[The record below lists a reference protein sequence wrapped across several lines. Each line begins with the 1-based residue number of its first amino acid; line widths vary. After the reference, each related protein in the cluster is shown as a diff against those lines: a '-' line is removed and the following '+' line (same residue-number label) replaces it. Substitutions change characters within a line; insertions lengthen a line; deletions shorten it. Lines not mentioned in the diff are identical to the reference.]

1 VRQICRIT
9 YLKNRIGE
17 VYIMPTDLALWLLLG
32 LIVGLVVGAVGAYVY
47 ATGAAKKSSQAE
59 IARERE
65 LAEQRVKTAEE
76 KAQVALREVEARQ
89 KEMLLQA
96 KEQSHVIRGEVEAE
110 YRDRRAE
117 VQRQERRLQQKEENL
132 DRKLEATEKR
142 EKTLTVKEREL
153 EVLEA
158 QLGNMREE
166 QRKELER
173 IAGMTA
179 DQAKSVLLDEIEEEV
194 RIDANRRMRDVE
206 AEVKEEADTRI
217 RKVLSIAAARA
228 ASEYVPEI
236 TVSIVPLPNDE
247 MKGRIIGREGRNIRA
262 IEQATGVDLII
273 DETPEAITL
282 SAFDAVR
289 REVARRALLKLI
301 ADGRIHPARIEEV
314 VTKAQQEVDNQMR
327 EEGEK
332 AAYAA
337 NVQGLHP
344 ELIKLL
350 GRLSYRTSYGQ
361 NQLHHAVEASH
372 IAAAIAA
379 EIGADVNV
387 AKTAAFLHDIGKA
400 VDHEVE
406 GPHALIGAEIA
417 KRLGRSPKIVHA
429 IASHHNEEEPET
441 VEAWIVQAA
450 DALSGGR
457 PGARRDSVEHYI
469 KRLEA
474 LEAVANSFE
483 GVERSFAIQAGREV
497 RMLVKPESVDDL
509 GAMRLA
515 RDVAKRIE
523 ESLEYPGQIK
533 VTVVRET
540 RAIEYAK

>member
-1 VRQICRIT
+1 
-9 YLKNRIGE
+9 
-17 VYIMPTDLALWLLLG
+17 MPELVTWLVALLA
-32 LIVGLVVGAVGAYVY
+32 IVFAMIAVAAIVAWNHSKADVGKAQ
-47 ATGAAKKSSQAE
+47 K
-59 IARERE
+59 
-65 LAEQRVKTAEE
+65 LAEEQAKTAEE
-76 KAQVALREVEARQ
+76 RAQVTIREVEAQR
-89 KEMLLQA
+89 KEMILQA
-96 KEQSHVIRGEVEAE
+96 KDQSHQIRAEVDAE
-110 YRDRRAE
+110 YRDRRTE
-117 VQRQERRLQQKEENL
+117 LQRQERRLQQKEETL
-132 DRKLEATEKR
+132 DRKIEVTEKR
-142 EKTLTVKEREL
+142 ERTLQLKEKDLEAQEARISDMQEVRRREL
-153 EVLEA
+153 ERV
-158 QLGNMREE
+158 
-166 QRKELER
+166 
-173 IAGMTA
+173 AGMTVE
-179 DQAKSVLLDEIEEEV
+179 QAKTALLTDIEDEV
-194 RIDANRRMRDVE
+194 RIDANRRYREIEM
-206 AEVKEEADTRI
+206 EVKEEADTRI
-217 RKVLSIAAARA
+217 RKVLAIAASRA
-228 ASEYVPEI
+228 ASEFVPEI
-236 TVSIVPLPNDE
+236 TVSIVPLPNEE

-282 SAFDAVR
+282 SAFDPVR
-289 REVARRALLKLI
+289 REVARRAVTKLI

-314 VTKAQQEVDNQMR
+314 VAKAKAEVETQMR

-344 ELIKLL
+344 DLIKLL
-350 GRLSYRTSYGQ
+350 GRLMYRTSYGQ
-361 NQLHHAVEASH
+361 NQLNHVVEAAR
-372 IAAAIAA
+372 IASAIAA

-387 AKTAAFLHDIGKA
+387 ARTATLLHDIGKA

-406 GPHALIGAEIA
+406 GPHALIGAELA
-417 KRLGRSPKIVHA
+417 KRLGRSAKIVHA
-429 IASHHNEEEPET
+429 IAAHHNEEEPET

-457 PGARRDSVEHYI
+457 PGARRDSVEHYV

-483 GVERSFAIQAGREV
+483 GVEKSFAIQAGREV

-515 RDVAKRIE
+515 RDVAKKIE

>member
-1 VRQICRIT
+1 MSSKGARE
-9 YLKNRIGE
+9 E
-17 VYIMPTDLALWLLLG
+17 VAE
-32 LIVGLVVGAVGAYVY
+32 
-47 ATGAAKKSSQAE
+47 AKK
-59 IARERE
+59 
-65 LAEQRVKTAEE
+65 LADERVKTAEE
-76 KAQVALREVEARQ
+76 KAQVALREVEAQR
-89 KEMLLQA
+89 KEVLLQV
-96 KEQSHVIRGEVEAE
+96 KEQTHQVRSEVEAE
-110 YRDRRAE
+110 YRERRSDL
-117 VQRQERRLQQKEENL
+117 QRQERRVQQKEESL
-132 DRKLEATEKR
+132 ERKLEAAEKR
-142 EKTLTVKEREL
+142 EKALQTREREL
-153 EVLEA
+153 EAA
-158 QLGNMREE
+158 QAQINNLREE
-166 QRKELER
+166 QRRELER

-179 DQAKSVLLDEIEEEV
+179 EEAKAILLNEIEDEV
-194 RIDANRRMRDVE
+194 RIDANRRYREVE
-206 AEVKEEADTRI
+206 AEVKEEADSRI
-217 RKVLSIAAARA
+217 RKVLAIAASRA

-262 IEQATGVDLII
+262 IEQATGVDIII

-282 SAFDAVR
+282 SAFDPVR
-289 REVARRALLKLI
+289 REVARRAVLKLI
-301 ADGRIHPARIEEV
+301 ADGRIHPARVEEV
-314 VTKAQQEVDNQMR
+314 VQKAKAEVENIMK

-344 ELIKLL
+344 DLIKLL
-350 GRLSYRTSYGQ
+350 GRLSFRTSYGQ
-361 NQLHHAVEASH
+361 NQLHHVVEASR
-372 IAAAIAA
+372 IAAALAA

-387 AKTAAFLHDIGKA
+387 AKTATLLHDIGKA

-406 GPHALIGAEIA
+406 GPHAIIGAEIA

-429 IASHHNEEEPET
+429 IASHHNEEEPQT

-457 PGARRDSVEHYI
+457 PGARRDSVENYI

-497 RMLVKPESVDDL
+497 RMLVKPESVDDI

>member
-1 VRQICRIT
+1 M
-9 YLKNRIGE
+9 LE
-17 VYIMPTDLALWLLLG
+17 WLPWLL
-32 LIVGLVVGAVGAYVY
+32 AVLFAAL
-47 ATGAAKKSSQAE
+47 ATGAVAMYLSSRAAVAKEHQ
-59 IARERE
+59 
-65 LAEQRVKTAEE
+65 LAEERVKNAEE
-76 KAQVALREVEARQ
+76 KAQVALREIEAQR
-89 KEMLLQA
+89 KELVLQA
-96 KEQSHVIRGEVEAE
+96 KDQTHTIRQEIENE
-110 YRDRRAE
+110 YRDRRSE
-117 VQRQERRLQQKEENL
+117 MQRQERRLQQKEETL
-132 DRKLEATEKR
+132 DRKLDANEKR
-142 EKTLTVKEREL
+142 ERTLQQKEREL
-153 EVLEA
+153 EAAEA
-158 QLGNMREE
+158 QLAGAREE
-166 QRKELER
+166 QRRELER
-173 IAGMTA
+173 VAGLSA
-179 DQAKSVLLDEIEEEV
+179 EEAKYLLLQEIEEEV
-194 RIDANRRMRDVE
+194 RNDANRRYRQIE
-206 AEVKEEADTRI
+206 TEVKEDAEERI
-217 RKVLSIAAARA
+217 RKVLAVAAARA

-236 TVSIVPLPNDE
+236 TVSSVPLPNEE

-262 IEQATGVDLII
+262 IEQATGVDIII
-273 DETPEAITL
+273 DETPDSITL

-289 REVARRALLKLI
+289 REVARRALGKLI

-314 VTKAQQEVDNQMR
+314 VNKARTEVENVMR

-332 AAYAA
+332 AAFEA

-344 ELIKLL
+344 DLIKLL
-350 GRLSYRTSYGQ
+350 GRLSFRTSYGQ
-361 NQLHHAVEASH
+361 NQLRHVVEASK

-387 AKTAAFLHDIGKA
+387 AKTATLLHDIGKA

-474 LEAVANSFE
+474 LEAVANSFD

-497 RMLVKPESVDDL
+497 RMMVKPESIDDL

>member
-1 VRQICRIT
+1 
-9 YLKNRIGE
+9 
-17 VYIMPTDLALWLLLG
+17 MPDISWLL
-32 LIVGLVVGAVGAYVY
+32 AVLFAVIAGVAV
-47 ATGAAKKSSQAE
+47 AAFLSSRAAVAKEHQLAD
-59 IARERE
+59 ERI
-65 LAEQRVKTAEE
+65 KTAEE
-76 KAQVALREVEARQ
+76 RSQVAMREVEAQR
-89 KEMLLQA
+89 KEILLQA
-96 KEQSHVIRGEVEAE
+96 KDQSHQIREEVEAE
-110 YRDRRAE
+110 YRERRTE
-117 VQRQERRLQQKEENL
+117 LQRQERRVQQKEETL
-132 DRKLEATEKR
+132 ERKLEATEKR
-142 EKTLTVKEREL
+142 EKTISLKEREL
-153 EVLEA
+153 ELLETR
-158 QLGNMREE
+158 LGNAHEE
-166 QRKELER
+166 QRRELER

-179 DQAKSVLLDEIEEEV
+179 NEAKSVLLVEIEDEV
-194 RIDANRRMRDVE
+194 RIDANRRYRDIE
-206 AEVKEEADTRI
+206 AEVKEEADSRI
-217 RKVLSIAAARA
+217 RKVLAIAASRA

-236 TVSIVPLPNDE
+236 TTSTVPLPNDE

-262 IEQATGVDLII
+262 IEQATGVDIII

-301 ADGRIHPARIEEV
+301 SDGRIHPARVEEV
-314 VTKAQQEVDNQMR
+314 VAKARAEVENIMR

-344 ELIKLL
+344 DLIKLL

-361 NQLHHAVEASH
+361 NQLHHVVEASR

-379 EIGADVNV
+379 EIGADVNI
-387 AKTAAFLHDIGKA
+387 ARTATLLHDIGKA

-429 IASHHNEEEPET
+429 IAAHHNEEEPQT
-441 VEAWIVQAA
+441 IEAWIVQAA

-497 RMLVKPESVDDL
+497 RMVVKPESVDDL

>member
-1 VRQICRIT
+1 
-9 YLKNRIGE
+9 
-17 VYIMPTDLALWLLLG
+17 MPELVTWLLA
-32 LIVGLVVGAVGAYVY
+32 GLVVILIIAVVAVV
-47 ATGAAKKSSQAE
+47 AAWNHSRADV
-59 IARERE
+59 ARAQK
-65 LAEQRVKTAEE
+65 LADEQVKTAEE
-76 KAQVALREVEARQ
+76 KAAVALREVEAQR
-89 KEMLLQA
+89 KEILLQA
-96 KEQSHVIRGEVEAE
+96 KEQSHQIRSEVEAE
-110 YRDRRAE
+110 YRERRAE

-132 DRKLEATEKR
+132 DRKLEANEKR
-142 EKTLTVKEREL
+142 ERALQAQEREL
-153 EVLEA
+153 EAEQAKISAL
-158 QLGNMREE
+158 LEE

-173 IAGMTA
+173 VAGMTA
-179 DQAKSVLLDEIEEEV
+179 EQAKTVLLAEIEDEV
-194 RIDANRRMRDVE
+194 RIDAGRRYRE
-206 AEVKEEADTRI
+206 IENEIKEEADERI
-217 RKVLSIAAARA
+217 KKVLSIAAARA

-282 SAFDAVR
+282 SAFDPVR

-314 VTKAQQEVDNQMR
+314 VAKAKAEVENQMR

-350 GRLSYRTSYGQ
+350 GRLMFRTSYGQ
-361 NQLHHAVEASH
+361 NQLHHAIEASR

-387 AKTAAFLHDIGKA
+387 ARTATLLHDIGKA

-406 GPHALIGAEIA
+406 GPHALIGAELA
-417 KRLGRSPKIVHA
+417 KRLGRSQRIVHA
-429 IASHHNEEEPET
+429 IAAHHNEEEPQT

-457 PGARRDSVEHYI
+457 PGARRDSVENYI

-483 GVERSFAIQAGREV
+483 GVEKSFAIQAGREV
-497 RMLVKPESVDDL
+497 RMLVQPESIDDL

-515 RDVAKRIE
+515 RDVAKKIE

>member
-1 VRQICRIT
+1 MPDWFPWVLSLVIALAAVAIT
-9 YLKNRIGE
+9 GFAIR
-17 VYIMPTDLALWLLLG
+17 
-32 LIVGLVVGAVGAYVY
+32 
-47 ATGAAKKSSQAE
+47 SSQAAA
-59 IARERE
+59 AREKE
-65 LAEQRVKTAEE
+65 LADERIKTAEE
-76 KAQVALREVEARQ
+76 KAQVALREVEAQR
-89 KEMLLQA
+89 KEIVLQA
-96 KEQSHVIRGEVEAE
+96 KDQSHQIRGEVEAE
-110 YRDRRAE
+110 YRERRTE
-117 VQRQERRLQQKEENL
+117 VQRQERRIQQKEENL
-132 DRKLEATEKR
+132 DRKLEVTEKR
-142 EKTLTVKEREL
+142 EKALQSKERQL
-153 EVLEA
+153 EELEA

-173 IAGMTA
+173 IAGLTA
-179 DQAKSVLLDEIEEEV
+179 DQAKALLLQEIEEEV
-194 RIDANRRMRDVE
+194 RIDANRRYRDVE
-206 AEVKEEADTRI
+206 AEVKEDADTRI
-217 RKVLSIAAARA
+217 RKVLSIAASRA

-282 SAFDAVR
+282 SAFDPVR
-289 REVARRALLKLI
+289 REVARRALSKLI
-301 ADGRIHPARIEEV
+301 ADGRIHPARVEEV
-314 VTKAQQEVDNQMR
+314 VAKAQAEVENHMR

-332 AAYAA
+332 AAFAA

-344 ELIKLL
+344 DLIKLL
-350 GRLSYRTSYGQ
+350 GRLSFRTSYGQ

-387 AKTAAFLHDIGKA
+387 AKTAALLHDIGKA

-441 VEAWIVQAA
+441 VEAWIIQAA

-457 PGARRDSVEHYI
+457 PGVRRDSVQNYI

-474 LEAVANSFE
+474 LESVANSFE

-540 RAIEYAK
+540 RAVEYAK

>member
-1 VRQICRIT
+1 MIEALAAIASIIAVVAIVAAIAV
-9 YLKNRIGE
+9 YLSSR
-17 VYIMPTDLALWLLLG
+17 TA
-32 LIVGLVVGAVGAYVY
+32 AVK
-47 ATGAAKKSSQAE
+47 AK
-59 IARERE
+59 E
-65 LAEQRVKTAEE
+65 LADERVKTAEE
-76 KAQVALREVEARQ
+76 KANVTIREVEAQR
-89 KEMLLQA
+89 KEILLQA
-96 KEQSHVIRGEVEAE
+96 KDQSHQIREEVETE
-110 YRDRRAE
+110 YRERRAE
-117 VQRQERRLQQKEENL
+117 VQRQERRMQQKEENL
-132 DRKLEATEKR
+132 DRKLESTEKR
-142 EKTLTVKEREL
+142 ERTLQAKEREL
-153 EVLEA
+153 EVLQA
-158 QLGNMREE
+158 SINNMQEE

-173 IAGMTA
+173 VAGMTA
-179 DQAKSVLLDEIEEEV
+179 EQAKFVLLAEIEDEV
-194 RIDANRRMRDVE
+194 RIDANRRYREVE
-206 AEVKEEADTRI
+206 MEVKEEADVRI
-217 RKVLSIAAARA
+217 RKVLAIAASRA

-236 TVSIVPLPNDE
+236 TTSTVPLPNDE

-282 SAFDAVR
+282 SAFDPVR

-314 VTKAQQEVDNQMR
+314 VAKAKAEVETQMR

-344 ELIKLL
+344 DLIKLL
-350 GRLSYRTSYGQ
+350 GRLMYRTSYGQ
-361 NQLHHAVEASH
+361 NQLHHVVEATK
-372 IAAAIAA
+372 IAAALAA

-387 AKTAAFLHDIGKA
+387 AKTATLLHDIGKA

-406 GPHALIGAEIA
+406 GPHALIGAELA
-417 KRLGRSPKIVHA
+417 KRLGRSQKIVHA
-429 IASHHNEEEPET
+429 IAAHHNEEEPET

-457 PGARRDSVEHYI
+457 PGARRDSVENYI

>member
-1 VRQICRIT
+1 
-9 YLKNRIGE
+9 
-17 VYIMPTDLALWLLLG
+17 MPEWLPWLLAAIFA
-32 LIVGLVVGAVGAYVY
+32 LIAIAAAVALISLRG
-47 ATGAAKKSSQAE
+47 TSAK
-59 IARERE
+59 ERQ
-65 LAEQRVKTAEE
+65 LADERAHTAEE
-76 KAQVALREVEARQ
+76 KAQVALREVEAQR
-89 KEMLLQA
+89 KEMVLQA
-96 KEQSHVIRGEVEAE
+96 KDQAHQIRSEIEVE
-110 YRDRRAE
+110 YRERRTE

-142 EKTLTVKEREL
+142 ERTLQSREHEL
-153 EVLEA
+153 EAAEA
-158 QLGNMREE
+158 QLSNAREE

-179 DQAKSVLLDEIEEEV
+179 DEAKSVLLQDIEEEV
-194 RIDANRRMRDVE
+194 RADAARRYREVE
-206 AEVKEEADTRI
+206 QEVKEEADERI

-282 SAFDAVR
+282 SAFDGVR
-289 REVARRALLKLI
+289 REVARRALQKLI

-314 VTKAQQEVDNQMR
+314 VTKAKVEVENLMR

-344 ELIKLL
+344 DLIKLL
-350 GRLSYRTSYGQ
+350 GRLMFRTSYGQ
-361 NQLHHAVEASH
+361 NQLHHAVEASR

-387 AKTAAFLHDIGKA
+387 AKTATLLHDIGKA

-406 GPHALIGAEIA
+406 GPHAIIGAEIA
-417 KRLGRSPKIVHA
+417 KRLGRSQRIVHA
-429 IASHHNEEEPET
+429 IASHHNEEEPQT

-474 LEAVANSFE
+474 LESVANSFE
-483 GVERSFAIQAGREV
+483 GVERCFAIQAGREV

-540 RAIEYAK
+540 RAVEYAK

>member
-1 VRQICRIT
+1 MPEVIT
-9 YLKNRIGE
+9 
-17 VYIMPTDLALWLLLG
+17 WLLAVAA
-32 LIVGLVVGAVGAYVY
+32 IVFALVAVGAVVAWNHSRADVGRVQ
-47 ATGAAKKSSQAE
+47 K
-59 IARERE
+59 
-65 LAEQRVKTAEE
+65 LADEQVKTAEE
-76 KAQVALREVEARQ
+76 KAQVAIREVEAQR
-89 KEMLLQA
+89 KEMVLQA
-96 KEQSHVIRGEVEAE
+96 KDQAHQVRAEVDAE

-117 VQRQERRLQQKEENL
+117 VQRQERRIQQKEETL
-132 DRKLEATEKR
+132 DRKIESTEKR
-142 EKTLTVKEREL
+142 ERSLQQKEREL
-153 EVLEA
+153 EAMEA
-158 QLGNMREE
+158 RISDMQEVR
-166 QRKELER
+166 RKELER
-173 IAGMTA
+173 VAGMTVE
-179 DQAKSVLLDEIEEEV
+179 QAKAVLLQEIEEEV
-194 RIDANRRMRDVE
+194 RIDANRRYRDIE
-206 AEVKEEADTRI
+206 AEVKEEADMRI
-217 RKVLSIAAARA
+217 KKVLAVAASRA

-236 TVSIVPLPNDE
+236 TVSIVPLPNEE

-282 SAFDAVR
+282 SAFDPVR
-289 REVARRALLKLI
+289 REVARRAVTKLI

-314 VTKAQQEVDNQMR
+314 VTKAKAEVESQMR

-344 ELIKLL
+344 DLIKLL
-350 GRLSYRTSYGQ
+350 GRLMYRTSYGQ
-361 NQLHHAVEASH
+361 NQLHHVVEAAR
-372 IAAAIAA
+372 IASAIAA

-387 AKTAAFLHDIGKA
+387 ARTATLLHDIGKA

-406 GPHALIGAEIA
+406 GPHAIIGAELA
-417 KRLGRSPKIVHA
+417 KRLGRSQKIVHA
-429 IASHHNEEEPET
+429 IAAHHNEEEPET

-483 GVERSFAIQAGREV
+483 GVEKSFAIQAGREV
-497 RMLVKPESVDDL
+497 RMLVKPESIDDL

-515 RDVAKRIE
+515 RDVAKKIE

-540 RAIEYAK
+540 RAVEYAK

>member
-1 VRQICRIT
+1 M

-17 VYIMPTDLALWLLLG
+17 VYTMPDVALWLLLG
-32 LIVGLVVGAVGAYVY
+32 LVIGLAVGAIAAYFY
-47 ATGAAKKSSQAE
+47 ATGATKKSSEAA

-65 LAEQRVKTAEE
+65 LADERVKTAED
-76 KAQVALREVEARQ
+76 KAQVALREVDTQR

-96 KEQSHVIRGEVEAE
+96 KEQSHHIRAEVEAE

-117 VQRQERRLQQKEENL
+117 VQRQERRIQQKEENL
-132 DRKLEATEKR
+132 DRKIEATEKR
-142 EKTLTVKEREL
+142 EKTLNTKEREL
-153 EVLEA
+153 EALEA

-179 DQAKSVLLDEIEEEV
+179 EQAKGVLLEEIEEEV
-194 RIDANRRMRDVE
+194 RIDANRRMREVE

-217 RKVLSIAAARA
+217 RKVLSLAAARA

-282 SAFDAVR
+282 SAFDPVR

-314 VTKAQQEVDNQMR
+314 VTKAQQEVENQMR

-332 AAYAA
+332 ASYAA

-387 AKTAAFLHDIGKA
+387 AKTAALLHDIGKA

-406 GPHALIGAEIA
+406 GPHAIIGAEIA

-441 VEAWIVQAA
+441 VEAWIIQAA

-474 LEAVANSFE
+474 LEAVANSFD

-509 GAMRLA
+509 GALRLA
-515 RDVAKRIE
+515 RDVAKKIE

>member
-1 VRQICRIT
+1 
-9 YLKNRIGE
+9 
-17 VYIMPTDLALWLLLG
+17 MPEIVWLLA
-32 LIVGLVVGAVGAYVY
+32 GLVVGAIIGAAAGYLFG
-47 ATGAAKKSSQAE
+47 TGAAKKSSEAE
-59 IARERE
+59 VARTKE
-65 LAEQRVKTAEE
+65 LADERVKTVEE
-76 KAQVALREVEARQ
+76 KAQVALREVEAQR
-89 KEMLLQA
+89 KEMVLQA
-96 KEQSHVIRGEVEAE
+96 KDQSHQIRGEVEAE
-110 YRDRRAE
+110 YRDRRSE
-117 VQRQERRLQQKEENL
+117 LQRQERRLQQKEENL
-132 DRKLEATEKR
+132 DRKLDATEKR
-142 EKTLTVKEREL
+142 EKTLTAKEREL
-153 EVLEA
+153 EAVEV
-158 QLGNMREE
+158 QLSHSREE

-179 DQAKSVLLDEIEEEV
+179 EQAKAVLLVEIEDEV
-194 RIDANRRMRDVE
+194 RIDASRRYREVE

-217 RKVLSIAAARA
+217 RKVLSIAASRA

-282 SAFDAVR
+282 SAFDPVR

-314 VTKAQQEVDNQMR
+314 VTKAQAEVEAHMR

-332 AAYAA
+332 AAYLA

-344 ELIKLL
+344 DLIKLL

-361 NQLHHAVEASH
+361 NQLHHAIESSH

-387 AKTAAFLHDIGKA
+387 AKTATLLHDIGKA

-406 GPHALIGAEIA
+406 GPHAIIGAEIA

-497 RMLVKPESVDDL
+497 RMLVKPDSVDDL

-540 RAIEYAK
+540 RAVEYAK

>member
-1 VRQICRIT
+1 MEMLPWLV
-9 YLKNRIGE
+9 
-17 VYIMPTDLALWLLLG
+17 AALLL
-32 LIVGLVVGAVGAYVY
+32 IVAVVAVVMLV
-47 ATGAAKKSSQAE
+47 SSRSA
-59 IARERE
+59 IARERA
-65 LAEQRVKTAEE
+65 LADERVRTAEE
-76 KAQVALREVEARQ
+76 RAQVALRELEAQR
-89 KEMLLQA
+89 KELILQA
-96 KEQSHVIRGEVEAE
+96 KDQAHQIRSEIEAE
-110 YRDRRAE
+110 YRDRRADL
-117 VQRQERRLQQKEENL
+117 QRQERRLQQKEETL

-142 EKTLTVKEREL
+142 EKALQAREREL
-153 EVLEA
+153 EAIQV
-158 QLGNMREE
+158 QINNMREE
-166 QRKELER
+166 QRRELER

-179 DQAKSVLLDEIEEEV
+179 EEARAVLLKEIEDEV
-194 RIDANRRMRDVE
+194 RADANRRYREIE
-206 AEVKEEADTRI
+206 AQVKEEADERI
-217 RKVLSIAAARA
+217 RKILAIAAARA
-228 ASEYVPEI
+228 ASDFVPEI
-236 TVSIVPLPNDE
+236 TTSIVPLPNEE

-262 IEQATGVDLII
+262 IEQATGVDIII

-282 SAFDAVR
+282 SAFDPVR

-314 VTKAQQEVDNQMR
+314 VAKARQEVENLMR

-350 GRLSYRTSYGQ
+350 GRLLFRTSYGQ
-361 NQLHHAVEASH
+361 NQLHHAVEASR
-372 IAAAIAA
+372 IAAALAA

-387 AKTAAFLHDIGKA
+387 ARTAALLHDIGKA

-417 KRLGRSPKIVHA
+417 RRLGRSQKIVHA
-429 IASHHNEEEPET
+429 IAAHHNEEEPQT

-457 PGARRDSVEHYI
+457 PGARRDSVENYI

-483 GVERSFAIQAGREV
+483 GVEKCFAIQAGREI
-497 RMLVKPESVDDL
+497 RMLVKPESVDDI

-515 RDVAKRIE
+515 RDVAKKIE

-540 RAIEYAK
+540 RAVEYAK

>member
-1 VRQICRIT
+1 
-9 YLKNRIGE
+9 
-17 VYIMPTDLALWLLLG
+17 MPELVTWLLA
-32 LIVGLVVGAVGAYVY
+32 GLVVILIVAVVAVV
-47 ATGAAKKSSQAE
+47 AAWNHSRADV
-59 IARERE
+59 ARAQK
-65 LAEQRVKTAEE
+65 LADEQVKTAEE
-76 KAQVALREVEARQ
+76 KAAVALREVEAQR
-89 KEMLLQA
+89 KEILLQA
-96 KEQSHVIRGEVEAE
+96 KEQSHQIRSEVEAE
-110 YRDRRAE
+110 YRERRAE

-132 DRKLEATEKR
+132 DRKLEANEKR
-142 EKTLTVKEREL
+142 EKTLQAQEREL
-153 EVLEA
+153 EAEQAKIATL
-158 QLGNMREE
+158 QEE

-173 IAGMTA
+173 VAGMTA
-179 DQAKSVLLDEIEEEV
+179 EQAKAVLLAEIEDEV
-194 RIDANRRMRDVE
+194 RIDASRRYREVE
-206 AEVKEEADTRI
+206 NEVKEEADERI
-217 RKVLSIAAARA
+217 KKVLSIAAARA

-282 SAFDAVR
+282 SAFDPVR

-314 VTKAQQEVDNQMR
+314 VGKAKAEVENQMR

-332 AAYAA
+332 GAYAA

-350 GRLSYRTSYGQ
+350 GRLMFRTSYGQ
-361 NQLHHAVEASH
+361 NQLHHAIESSR

-387 AKTAAFLHDIGKA
+387 AKTATLLHDIGKA

-406 GPHALIGAEIA
+406 GPHALIGAELA
-417 KRLGRSPKIVHA
+417 KRLGRSQRIVHA
-429 IASHHNEEEPET
+429 IAAHHNEEEPQT

-457 PGARRDSVEHYI
+457 PGARRDSVENYI

-483 GVERSFAIQAGREV
+483 GVEKSFAIQAGREV
-497 RMLVKPESVDDL
+497 RMLVQPESIDDI

-515 RDVAKRIE
+515 RDVAKKIE

>member
-1 VRQICRIT
+1 
-9 YLKNRIGE
+9 
-17 VYIMPTDLALWLLLG
+17 MPELLTWLA
-32 LIVGLVVGAVGAYVY
+32 A
-47 ATGAAKKSSQAE
+47 GAAIVFLLVAVAVVVAWNHSRADVGRVQK
-59 IARERE
+59 
-65 LAEQRVKTAEE
+65 LADDQVKTAEE
-76 KAQVALREVEARQ
+76 RAQVALREVEAQR
-89 KEMLLQA
+89 KEMILQA
-96 KEQSHVIRGEVEAE
+96 KDQSHQVRAEVENE
-110 YRDRRAE
+110 YRERRAE
-117 VQRQERRLQQKEENL
+117 VQRQERRLQQKEETL
-132 DRKLEATEKR
+132 DRKIDSTEKR
-142 EKTLTVKEREL
+142 ERALQTKEREL
-153 EVLEA
+153 EAMEA
-158 QLGNMREE
+158 RISDLQAER
-166 QRKELER
+166 RKELER
-173 IAGMTA
+173 VAGMTV
-179 DQAKSVLLDEIEEEV
+179 DQAKDALLQEIEEEV
-194 RIDANRRMRDVE
+194 RIDANRRYREIE
-206 AEVKEEADTRI
+206 AEVKEEADMRI
-217 RKVLSIAAARA
+217 KKVLSVAASRA

-236 TVSIVPLPNDE
+236 TVSIVPLPNEE

-282 SAFDAVR
+282 SAFDPVR
-289 REVARRALLKLI
+289 REVARRALTKLI

-314 VTKAQQEVDNQMR
+314 VSKAKAEVENQMR

-344 ELIKLL
+344 DLIKLL
-350 GRLSYRTSYGQ
+350 GRLMYRTSYGQ
-361 NQLHHAVEASH
+361 NQLHHVVEAAR

-387 AKTAAFLHDIGKA
+387 AKTATLLHDIGKA

-406 GPHALIGAEIA
+406 GPHAIIGAELA
-417 KRLGRSPKIVHA
+417 KRLGRSQKIVHA
-429 IASHHNEEEPET
+429 IAAHHNEEEPET

-457 PGARRDSVEHYI
+457 PGARRDSVENYI

-483 GVERSFAIQAGREV
+483 GVEKSFAIQAGREV
-497 RMLVKPESVDDL
+497 RMLVKPESIDDL

-515 RDVAKRIE
+515 RDVAKKIE

>member
-1 VRQICRIT
+1 
-9 YLKNRIGE
+9 
-17 VYIMPTDLALWLLLG
+17 MPEFVPWLVAL
-32 LIVGLVVGAVGAYVY
+32 IAVAIAAAAIAMYFSSKAAVV
-47 ATGAAKKSSQAE
+47 KEK
-59 IARERE
+59 E
-65 LAEQRVKTAEE
+65 LAEERVKSAEG
-76 KAQVALREVEARQ
+76 KAEVALREVEAQR
-89 KEMLLQA
+89 KEMVLQA
-96 KEQSHVIRGEVEAE
+96 KDQAHIIRGEVEAE
-110 YRDRRAE
+110 YREKRAE
-117 VQRQERRLQQKEENL
+117 VQRQERRIQQKEENL
-132 DRKLEATEKR
+132 DRKLDATEKR
-142 EKTLTVKEREL
+142 EKSLNIKEREL
-153 EVLEA
+153 EAMEA
-158 QLGNMREE
+158 QMGNMREE

-179 DQAKSVLLDEIEEEV
+179 EQAKFVLLQEIEEEV
-194 RIDANRRMRDVE
+194 RADANRRYRDVE
-206 AEVKEEADTRI
+206 AEIKEEADVRI
-217 RKVLSIAAARA
+217 RKVLAIAASRA

-236 TVSIVPLPNDE
+236 TVSVVPLPNDE

-282 SAFDAVR
+282 SGFDAVR

-301 ADGRIHPARIEEV
+301 ADGRIHPARVEEV
-314 VTKAQQEVDNQMR
+314 VAKAQAEGETHMR

-344 ELIKLL
+344 DLIKLL
-350 GRLSYRTSYGQ
+350 GRLSFRTSYGQ

-387 AKTAAFLHDIGKA
+387 AKTAALLHDIGKA

-441 VEAWIVQAA
+441 VEAWIIQAA

-457 PGARRDSVEHYI
+457 PGVRRDSVENYI

-474 LEAVANSFE
+474 LESVANSFE

-497 RMLVKPESVDDL
+497 RMLVKPESVDDI

-540 RAIEYAK
+540 RAVEYAK

>member
-1 VRQICRIT
+1 M
-9 YLKNRIGE
+9 LE
-17 VYIMPTDLALWLLLG
+17 WLPWLLC
-32 LIVGLVVGAVGAYVY
+32 VVLAVVAGVAVAMYFSSR
-47 ATGAAKKSSQAE
+47 ATV
-59 IARERE
+59 AREHQ
-65 LAEQRVKTAEE
+65 LADERVKTAEE
-76 KAQVALREVEARQ
+76 KASVALREVEAQR
-89 KEMLLQA
+89 KEMLVQSKDQA
-96 KEQSHVIRGEVEAE
+96 HQVRAEIEAE
-110 YRDRRAE
+110 FRERRTE
-117 VQRQERRLQQKEENL
+117 IQRQERRLQQKEESL
-132 DRKLEATEKR
+132 DRKLDATEKR
-142 EKTLTVKEREL
+142 EKTLQTQEREL
-153 EVLEA
+153 ETAQA
-158 QLGNMREE
+158 QLANAREE
-166 QRKELER
+166 QRRELER

-179 DQAKSVLLDEIEEEV
+179 EQAKTILLQEIEEEV
-194 RIDANRRMRDVE
+194 RNDASRRYREVE
-206 AEVKEEADTRI
+206 AEVKEEADSRI
-217 RKVLSIAAARA
+217 RKVLATAAARA

-236 TVSIVPLPNDE
+236 TVSTVPLPNDE

-262 IEQATGVDLII
+262 IEQATGVDIII
-273 DETPEAITL
+273 DETPETITL

-289 REVARRALLKLI
+289 REVARRAIQKLI

-314 VTKAQQEVDNQMR
+314 VTKAKAEVDNVMR

-332 AAYAA
+332 AAFAA
-337 NVQGLHP
+337 GVQGLHP
-344 ELIKLL
+344 DLIKLL
-350 GRLSYRTSYGQ
+350 GRLSFRTSYGQ
-361 NQLHHAVEASH
+361 NQLQHVVEASK

-387 AKTAAFLHDIGKA
+387 AKTATLLHDIGKA

-406 GPHALIGAEIA
+406 GPHALIGAELA

-429 IASHHNEEEPET
+429 IAAHHNEEEPQT

-483 GVERSFAIQAGREV
+483 GVEKSFAIQAGREV
-497 RMLVKPESVDDL
+497 RMLVKPERIDDL

-533 VTVVRET
+533 ITVVRET